1 MVSNDTKYMNT
12 YRSKNLKP
20 MLQERVFHIYKKNTE
35 ETVVIKHCVSVDELE
50 QMMAD
55 KKIDWENWEIVPVES
70 EYCEHDIDGD
80 GSF

>member
-1 MVSNDTKYMNT
+1 MVSNDIKYM
-12 YRSKNLKP
+12 YSFSSKNLKP

-70 EYCEHDIDGD
+70 ESCEHDIDGD

>member
-1 MVSNDTKYMNT
+1 LLVGSPDAGTNDE
-12 YRSKNLKP
+12 SAHIF
-20 MLQERVFHIYKKNTE
+20 FHSPDIKNTE

-55 KKIDWENWEIVPVES
+55 KKIDWENWEIVPVEGD
-70 EYCEHDIDGD
+70 YCEQD

>member
-1 MVSNDTKYMNT
+1 MNT

-70 EYCEHDIDGD
+70 ESCELDIDGD